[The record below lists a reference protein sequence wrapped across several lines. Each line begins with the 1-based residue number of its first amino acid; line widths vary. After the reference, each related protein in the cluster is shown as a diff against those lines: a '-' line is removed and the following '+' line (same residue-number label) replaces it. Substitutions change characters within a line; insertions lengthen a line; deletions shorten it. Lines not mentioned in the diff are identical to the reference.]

1 MSNGK
6 RRTGTGSGKGRKAED
21 FRRKE
26 RSYLPEKGLKAQA
39 SGKFVTKQALH

>member
-26 RSYLPEKGLKAQA
+26 SYLPEKGLKAQA